1 VVKMLWTHE
10 AQPSDSTTNFDSYD
24 DAYRC

>member
-10 AQPSDSTTNFDSYD
+10 AQPSDSTTNFDNYD